1 MLLFFQSLISV
12 SLLSISIES
21 EVDMKAFKKTS
32 SVAFYHIHSGFQ
44 AFKKRLA
51 QELIV
56 SKGVNLDD
64 YADDDNLFP
73 YYRQGESISYVMA
86 SLCGSCDD

>member
-1 MLLFFQSLISV
+1 
-12 SLLSISIES
+12 
-21 EVDMKAFKKTS
+21 MKAFRKTP

-44 AFKKRLA
+44 AFKRRLA

-64 YADDDNLFP
+64 FADDENLYP

-86 SLCGSCDD
+86 SLCGASED

>member
-1 MLLFFQSLISV
+1 MIFL
-12 SLLSISIES
+12 SLLGISIET
-21 EVDMKAFKKTS
+21 EVNMKAFKKTS
-32 SVAFYHIHSGFQ
+32 SVAFYNIHSGFQ

-64 YADDDNLFP
+64 FADDDNLFP